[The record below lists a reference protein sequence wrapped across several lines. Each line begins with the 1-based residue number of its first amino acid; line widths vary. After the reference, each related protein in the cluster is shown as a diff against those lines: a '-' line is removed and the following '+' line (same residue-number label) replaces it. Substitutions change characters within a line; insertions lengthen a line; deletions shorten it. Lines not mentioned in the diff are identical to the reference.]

1 MERLLDQMEERFRR
15 AVRCEIRELA
25 LASAGLHVL
34 DAHEA
39 TAPVGVVLTRAF
51 ASLGA
56 EVPEDV
62 VRRAVR
68 AYIASFPDEELIEGE
83 SFSRG
88 EVLGHPV
95 WTVLSHREDL

>member
-1 MERLLDQMEERFRR
+1 MERLLSELENRFRR
-15 AVRCEIRELA
+15 VVREELRSLA
-25 LASAGLHVL
+25 LASSGLHVL
-34 DAHEA
+34 DAHET

-56 EVPEDV
+56 EVPEDTA
-62 VRRAVR
+62 RRAMR
-68 AYIASFPDEELIEGE
+68 AYIASFPDEELIESE

-95 WTVLSHREDL
+95 WVVLSHREDV